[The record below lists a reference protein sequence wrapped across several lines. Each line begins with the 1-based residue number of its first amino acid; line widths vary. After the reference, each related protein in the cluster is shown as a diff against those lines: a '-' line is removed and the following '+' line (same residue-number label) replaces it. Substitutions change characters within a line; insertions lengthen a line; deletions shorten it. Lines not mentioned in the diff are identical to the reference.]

1 MIRSLRVLLVLE
13 AATFVTA
20 ALIHFGNLVDGYR
33 HQAAGTGE
41 SVVAVV
47 LLAGLTLS
55 WTRWPRQ
62 AVVAAQAVAA
72 IGVLVGLMT
81 IAIGVG
87 PRTAPDIAYHLG
99 ILVALIAGLAIAL
112 RARSAGEASPPA

>member
-1 MIRSLRVLLVLE
+1 MIRLLRVLVVLE
-13 AATFVTA
+13 TATFVTA
-20 ALIHFGNLVDGYR
+20 ALVHFGDLVDGYR

-41 SVVAVV
+41 SVIAVV
-47 LLAGLTLS
+47 LLTGLTLS
-55 WTRWPRQ
+55 WTRWPLQ
-62 AVVAAQAVAA
+62 AVIAAQAVATV
-72 IGVLVGLMT
+72 GVLVGLLT

-112 RARSAGEASPPA
+112 RERSAGEASPPA